1 MKTVLYFITILFS
14 GFLYAQEKE
23 IIINEE
29 ISVYCYQIIEGKA
42 VLPLLRK
49 DDIDEI
55 FVEVPVFRGKCTIDV
70 ELMDE
75 KGVPIVIMNRR
86 KRNDA
91 LGLTIDPRD
100 AVNIYVTVF
109 SQCDKM
115 VLLNTVQGLINISG
129 KSVVGRVELNVE

>member
-1 MKTVLYFITILFS
+1 MKALLCFVGILFS
-14 GFLYAQEKE
+14 VWLFGQKE

-29 ISVYCYQIIEGKA
+29 ISVFCYQIKEGTA
-42 VLPLLRK
+42 VLPKLKK

-55 FVEVPVFRGKCTIDV
+55 FVEVPVFRGKCSIDV

-75 KGVPIVIMNRR
+75 KGVPIVIMSRR

-100 AVNIYVTVF
+100 ATSIYVTVF
-109 SQCDKM
+109 SQCDRM
-115 VLLNTVQGLINISG
+115 VMLNTVRGLINISG
-129 KSVVGRVELNVE
+129 KSVVGRVELKVE